1 MSADDAAMEA
11 AILALLA
18 ERRDGATICPS
29 DAARR
34 VAGDDPAAWRPRMD
48 DARAAAARLVA
59 RGEVVITQRGSE
71 VDPEL
76 ARGPI
81 RIRRTPDAAPEHE

>member
-1 MSADDAAMEA
+1 MTDDAMET
-11 AILALLA
+11 AILELLA
-18 ERRDGATICPS
+18 TRRPGATICPS

-34 VAGDDPAAWRPRMD
+34 VAGDDPTAWRPRMD
-48 DARAAAARLVA
+48 DARAAAARLVD
-59 RGEVVITQRGSE
+59 RGEVVITQRGDP

-81 RIRRTPDAAPEHE
+81 RIRRIHDEQAPEDE